1 VDVSATAAKSKT
13 RQTKLLGR
21 PVMKTKSYEQTPRV
35 SATGVI
41 TVAILATVVA
51 MALSLFVDP
60 TLHKTIDS
68 TVSLHVASK

>member
-1 VDVSATAAKSKT
+1 
-13 RQTKLLGR
+13 
-21 PVMKTKSYEQTPRV
+21 MKTKSYEQTPRV